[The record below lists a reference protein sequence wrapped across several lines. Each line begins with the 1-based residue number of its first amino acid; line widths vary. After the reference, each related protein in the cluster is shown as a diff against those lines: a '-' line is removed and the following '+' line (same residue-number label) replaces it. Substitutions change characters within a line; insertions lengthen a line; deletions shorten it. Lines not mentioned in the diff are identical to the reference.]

1 MKNKIKVLLIILTLG
16 LWSYGCNLDVSNPN
30 SPTNDDLNSYD
41 GVRMTAIGMQAR
53 LSQSIGDFN
62 TVSGAV
68 SGETSPIIAFVGY
81 QSLRRYPD
89 ASKRSLLDK
98 SNEYMVTV
106 WSVQFQIVKSA
117 NDILKNIAS
126 ISMDEKLK
134 KNLIAFAEVGKVM
147 AFYNLVTHWEKIPV
161 DITKDHPLFVDRN
174 AVITECLNLL
184 SDAEANLAGG
194 IDEKEFKGRIIGANW
209 DLPNTVQAYKARFL
223 LMKGDY
229 ANAITAASNVTVE
242 SQYVYGEA
250 AGTNPLWVNY
260 TTSKFSAALA
270 GWVEGAEQGD
280 TRVAAT
286 VDLKTRAGYFGKDTT
301 YVITKYNT
309 ATKPYKIYT
318 LNEMS
323 LIKAEASARSGNNG
337 NALTEV
343 NKVRTAAG
351 LKDYAGNEVL
361 REIFVQ
367 RFYECYLMAQHF
379 EDLRR
384 FKNDNIDIVNLQR
397 NTQLAHEWLA
407 YPYTEAN
414 TNPNCAAQPVG
425 LNLGM

>member
-1 MKNKIKVLLIILTLG
+1 MKNKIKVLLVILTLG
-16 LWSYGCNLDVSNPN
+16 FWNYGCNLDVSNPN
-30 SPTNDDLNSYD
+30 SPTNDDLNTYD

-117 NDILKNIAS
+117 NDILNNIGS
-126 ISMDEKLK
+126 ISMDATLK
-134 KNLIAFAEVGKVM
+134 KNITAFAEVGKAM
-147 AFYNLVTHWEKIPV
+147 AFYNLISHWEKIPI
-161 DITKDHPLFVDRN
+161 DFSQQHPVFVNRE
-174 AVITECLNLL
+174 AVINECLRLL
-184 SDAEANLAGG
+184 TDAEANVAGG
-194 IDEKEFKGRIIGANW
+194 IDEKEFKGKIIGQGW
-209 DLPNTVQAYKARFL
+209 DLPGTIQAYKARFY

-229 ANAITAASNVTVE
+229 ANAISAASKVTVE
-242 SQYVYGEA
+242 SQYVYSES

-270 GWVEGAEQGD
+270 KWVEGAEPGD
-280 TRVAAT
+280 NRVTAA
-286 VDLKTRAGYFGKDTT
+286 VDLSTRTGYFGSDTT
-301 YVITKYNT
+301 YVIIKYNS
-309 ATKPYKIYT
+309 AAKPYKIYT
-318 LNEMS
+318 LNEMA
-323 LIKAEASARSGNNG
+323 LIRAEASARSGNAAG
-337 NALTEV
+337 ALSEV
-343 NKVRTAAG
+343 NTVRTAAG
-351 LKDYAGNEVL
+351 LNPYAGT
-361 REIFVQ
+361 EILKQIFLQ

-384 FKNDNIDIVNLQR
+384 FKNDNIDVVNLQR

-407 YPYTEAN
+407 YPYTEVD
-414 TNPNCAAQPVG
+414 TNPNCAPQPAG